1 MNLFVLFKRG
11 ETYELATPSLDDGLI
26 LPGITRMSVLALARQ
41 HAAAPR
47 ELEMDLPAK
56 LVVSER
62 KILLAEVVEAERNG
76 SLVEMFGTGT
86 AGTSFYSGKGKMLT
100 G

>member
-47 ELEMDLPAK
+47 ESDMDLPAK

-86 AGTSFYSGKGKMLT
+86 AGMSLSHWQWMMLT